1 MTYETKDQLPQE
13 IREQLPEHAQQIFV
27 AAFNAAQRDGMSE
40 DGACNVAWNSVR
52 IDILLDLNVEGFSKS
67 HSLDF
72 CFPATASTPKVFRS
86 YVRSTDLNSRMS
98 LGM

>member
-1 MTYETKDQLPQE
+1 MTYETKDQLPEE

-52 IDILLDLNVEGFSKS
+52 NEYEQGSDRQWHRKPED
-67 HSLDF
+67 
-72 CFPATASTPKVFRS
+72 PAIHHKAVTSGG
-86 YVRSTDLNSRMS
+86 N
-98 LGM
+98 